1 MSTKL
6 TANPLWACQ
15 WPRLVVAWESE
26 KDQSDLSKVVSCSL
40 GESECKG
47 YREYEQRMPGSKAK
61 KAAIGAPQGPG
72 SGANYEQAF
81 DSER

>member
-1 MSTKL
+1 
-6 TANPLWACQ
+6 
-15 WPRLVVAWESE
+15 
-26 KDQSDLSKVVSCSL
+26 
-40 GESECKG
+40 
-47 YREYEQRMPGSKAK
+47 MPGSKAK